1 LFSVAKASDTY
12 ADYTAKDDIEKTLV
26 EATAN
31 ENWNL
36 SNTKLLELADAS
48 YSP

>member
-1 LFSVAKASDTY
+1 MKDTVATY
-12 ADYTAKDDIEKTLV
+12 TTTNELDKVLL

-36 SNTKLLELADAS
+36 SNTKLTLLADRCHN
-48 YSP
+48 